1 MKAIPLISASRAAIR
16 AAAAPF
22 GTVRVTD
29 NGSGPVYNGT
39 GCYAR
44 AYVTVTTHEVARVSE
59 IKAALADAGLGG
71 YINVSYGCSESG
83 RYESRALAAA
93 AEDACAKAAALG
105 ASGRP
110 LRLSEEYCSETY
122 GADAFGTTTVTFTAQ
137 VRAVFAADAE
147 IK

>member
-1 MKAIPLISASRAAIR
+1 MSKTGGRAMDDEALMRAA
-16 AAAAPF
+16 
-22 GTVRVTD
+22 VK
-29 NGSGPVYNGT
+29 
-39 GCYAR
+39 
-44 AYVTVTTHEVARVSE
+44 E
-59 IKAALADAGLGG
+59 
-71 YINVSYGCSESG
+71 
-83 RYESRALAAA
+83 
-93 AEDACAKAAALG
+93 AEKAAALG